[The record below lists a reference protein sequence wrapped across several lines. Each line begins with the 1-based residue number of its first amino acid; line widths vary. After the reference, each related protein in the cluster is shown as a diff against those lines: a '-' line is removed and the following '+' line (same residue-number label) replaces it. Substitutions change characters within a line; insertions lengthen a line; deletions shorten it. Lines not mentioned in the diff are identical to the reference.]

1 MCHAG
6 SEAIRDDQWQT
17 VKTRGSQFVVG
28 DRPFYVNGFN
38 AYWLMILAADPS
50 TRGKVTEVFQQAAAV
65 GLTVCRTWGFMGGG
79 RFRSHLLSMMRMS
92 SR

>member
-1 MCHAG
+1 MCRAG

-38 AYWLMILAADPS
+38 AYWLMILAADPVDQGQGH
-50 TRGKVTEVFQQAAAV
+50 RGLPA
-65 GLTVCRTWGFMGGG
+65 GGGG
-79 RFRSHLLSMMRMS
+79 RPHGVPHLGLQRRWVEGASEVTCCL
-92 SR
+92 